1 MKTKKFEFQA
11 RVVAPPR
18 PASHVTRHTSHGAS
32 YVTLPRAG
40 SCQAAAEVTGC
51 SQASV
56 GIHYLSSLYLYLLTG
71 LVSVSDKELQT
82 RNTICILY
90 LGSGQCQD
98 GDGSQVPASPSP
110 LSTPSPGPGLVM
122 IANQFNNG

>member
-1 MKTKKFEFQA
+1 MQ
-11 RVVAPPR
+11 
-18 PASHVTRHTSHGAS
+18 SG
-32 YVTLPRAG
+32 
-40 SCQAAAEVTGC
+40 

-56 GIHYLSSLYLYLLTG
+56 GIHYLSSHYLYQLVLAE

-110 LSTPSPGPGLVM
+110 LSPPSPGLVM